1 MPQNK
6 YISTKDVVEL
16 TGLSTSEI
24 LNLAKG
30 GVLPTHKTRRG
41 HYRFNVEAVEAYLGF
56 QINKP
61 KEDTKHP
68 DQQSQSLSGVH
79 LLTENFYQEVIKRAC
94 DAKSSIKIMTADF
107 NRLRLK
113 PTKKQGKKYGDGT
126 PFFDFLMEKANEGVS
141 VEIITAENSGFFQD
155 DVERANCNTPNNYS
169 VWLCARNH
177 AKVVIVD
184 DKIAY
189 IGSANMTKA
198 GLGQPYCSPG
208 NFEVGILTED
218 PEIIA
223 SLNERFSD
231 ITKYKFCDDCHRK
244 KDCLENKMY
253 NVAADE

>member
-1 MPQNK
+1 MPHNK

-16 TGLSTSEI
+16 TGRATSEV
-24 LNLAKG
+24 LNLAKTG
-30 GVLPTHKTRRG
+30 ELPTHKTRRG
-41 HYRFNVEAVEAYLGF
+41 HYRFNVDAVEKYFGI
-56 QINKP
+56 QINEP
-61 KEDTKHP
+61 DEVKHT
-68 DQQSQSLSGVH
+68 DQQFQSQSKTH
-79 LLTENFYQEVIKRAC
+79 LITENFFQEVIKRAC
-94 DAKSSIKIMTADF
+94 AAKSSIKIMTADF

-113 PTKKQGKKYGDGT
+113 PTRKQSKKYGDGT
-126 PFFDFLMEKANEGVS
+126 PFFDFLINKANEGIS
-141 VEIITAENSGFFQD
+141 VEIITAENSSFFQD
-155 DVERANCNTPNNYS
+155 DVERANCNTLNNFS

-177 AKVVIVD
+177 AKVVIID

-208 NFEVGILTED
+208 NFEVGIFTED